1 MQTVQIK
8 TAQNIDIDY
17 EVADL
22 GERVLARLTDIGIA
36 IGMALILV
44 FLASLTSWNEVFG
57 IGLIIVYVILFV
69 FYDLLCELYFNGQS
83 IGKRVMKIKVISIDG
98 SRPSFGQYIIRWL
111 FRIVD
116 FSIGSGIVALIA
128 VAVSDKKQRVGDM
141 VAGTTLIKTRP
152 RIQMDG
158 IAFMPTAEVTY
169 QPVFSQAIELADKDI
184 ALIHEVISNYTA
196 TANAVLIHNM
206 ANRIKEHLGITI
218 PDNMNEYQFLNILIK
233 DYNHL
238 SGISHEV

>member
-22 GERVLARLTDIGIA
+22 GERVLGRLADIGIFV
-36 IGMALILV
+36 GLALVLL

-57 IGLIIVYVILFV
+57 ILLIIVYLVAFV
-69 FYDLLCELYFNGQS
+69 FYDLLCELFFNGQS

-98 SRPSFGQYIIRWL
+98 SRPSFGQYLIRWL

-116 FSIGSGIVALIA
+116 FSIGSGICALIA
-128 VAVSDKKQRVGDM
+128 VAVSQKKQRIGDM
-141 VAGTTLIKTRP
+141 VAGTTLIKTKP
-152 RIQMDG
+152 RVQMDS
-158 IAFMPTAEVTY
+158 IAFMPVTVSTY
-169 QPVFSQAIELADKDI
+169 QPVFPQVINLTDKDI
-184 ALIHEVISNYTA
+184 TLVHDVIVSYNA
-196 TANAVLIHNM
+196 TGNAVLVYNM
-206 ANRIKEHLGITI
+206 ALRIKEHLGITL
-218 PDNMNEYQFLNILIK
+218 PEDMTELQFLNILIK

-238 SGISHEV
+238 SSISAEA

>member
-169 QPVFSQAIELADKDI
+169 QPVFPQAIELADKDI